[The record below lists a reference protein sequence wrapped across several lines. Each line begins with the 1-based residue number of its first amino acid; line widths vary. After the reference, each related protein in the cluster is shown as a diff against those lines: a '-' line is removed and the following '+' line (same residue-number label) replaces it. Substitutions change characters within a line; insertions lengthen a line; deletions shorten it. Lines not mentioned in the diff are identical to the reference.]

1 MHVLNG
7 MHLAP
12 AMRVHCPGQ
21 VGSGTL
27 VGPSSG
33 STQARVSVP
42 VPIDPGAGG
51 YAGGRRRR
59 TPDRTGS
66 FDERRIE
73 TDGNRPDYELGKAAE
88 K

>member
-1 MHVLNG
+1 M
-7 MHLAP
+7 P
-12 AMRVHCPGQ
+12 A
-21 VGSGTL
+21 
-27 VGPSSG
+27 
-33 STQARVSVP
+33 P